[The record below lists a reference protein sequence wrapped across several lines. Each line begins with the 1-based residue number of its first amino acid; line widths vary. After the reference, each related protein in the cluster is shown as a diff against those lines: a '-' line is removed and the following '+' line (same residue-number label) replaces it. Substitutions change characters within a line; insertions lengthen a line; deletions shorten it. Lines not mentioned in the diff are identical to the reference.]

1 MRSVIIGTGAYLPQK
16 ILTNADLEKM
26 VETTD
31 AWIEARTG
39 IKERHIAGEGELTSH
54 LAVKAALAAIENAGI
69 DKSEIDLIVMATTTP
84 DQTFPATAA
93 RVQAALGLKTGP
105 AFDVQAVCAG
115 FVFALAT
122 ADSFI
127 KNGLAKT
134 ALVIGADTLSRIV
147 DWSDR
152 NTCILFGDGAGAVI
166 LRAEESTARG
176 ILSTRLATDGAT
188 ADLLYADRF
197 IHMQGKEVFKHAV
210 HSMQESTL
218 AALHDAGLSA
228 SDIDWVVPHQ
238 ANQRILLATA
248 EKLELPPE
256 KLISTVARHG
266 NTSAASIP
274 LALAEATRDGR
285 LKAGQLVALTAIG
298 GGLSWGSVIVRW

>member
-16 ILTNADLEKM
+16 TLTNADLEKM

-39 IKERHIAGEGELTSH
+39 IRERHIAADGELTSH

-69 DKSEIDLIVMATTTP
+69 DKGEIDLIVMATTTP

-93 RVQAALGLKTGP
+93 RVQAALGLNHRP

-122 ADSFI
+122 ADSLI

-147 DWSDR
+147 DWKDR

-166 LRAEESTARG
+166 LRAGNGTERG
-176 ILSTRLATDGAT
+176 ILSATLATDGTT

-218 AALHDAGLSA
+218 AALHTAGLSA
-228 SDIDWVVPHQ
+228 QDIDWVVPHQ

-248 EKLELPPE
+248 EKLGLPEE

-274 LALAEATRDGR
+274 LALAEASRDGR
-285 LKAGQLVALTAIG
+285 LKTGQLVALTAIG